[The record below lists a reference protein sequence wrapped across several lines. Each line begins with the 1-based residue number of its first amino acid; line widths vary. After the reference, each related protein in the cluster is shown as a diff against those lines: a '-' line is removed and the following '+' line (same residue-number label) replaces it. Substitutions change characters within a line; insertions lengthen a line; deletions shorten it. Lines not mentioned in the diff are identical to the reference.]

1 MAKAGDTIH
10 LLFEFTDSDGN
21 GRYFADKTAF
31 EAAFSPDP
39 SAGVS
44 AIYYERLGVETALTY
59 AIRPIPEADEWEAA
73 TAYSIGDRI
82 IPVGGGEYMLECTT
96 AGTSH
101 ADTEPT
107 WDTTIGETTADG
119 AGALVWTTRA
129 IRGLHDLTYEAEAG
143 QSLILIRKP
152 YNAGSNPQAW
162 QDDIQTADLDSIRA
176 AINASIA
183 SPGVLTAQDV
193 DLGAVTSGDSYRS
206 DVLYVPEELAQ
217 QIYGTDDLTGYLIT
231 AACKFAPTDE
241 EAISLDVDWV
251 TDGSDR
257 AFRLEWEEMPAAIVT
272 QIGTAE
278 SVVLYIDVQ
287 TTDADGDVP
296 FTGNKYTM
304 RVVWDRNPP
313 APAGP

>member
-10 LLFEFTDSDGN
+10 LLFEFTDSGGN
-21 GRYFADKTAF
+21 GHYFDDATAF
-31 EAAFSPDP
+31 LAEGFS
-39 SAGVS
+39 V
-44 AIYYERLGVETALTY
+44 YYERLGVAAVLTY
-59 AIRPIPEADEWEAA
+59 AVRPIPEADEWEAA
-73 TAYSIGDRI
+73 TAYSLGDQVI
-82 IPVGGGEYMLECTT
+82 ATAGGPYLLECTT
-96 AGTSH
+96 AGTSG
-101 ADTEPT
+101 AAEPV
-107 WDTTIGETTADG
+107 WDTTIGNTTADG

-129 IRGLHDLTYEAEAG
+129 IRGMHDLTYEAEAG

-152 YNAGSNPQAW
+152 HNAGSNPQAW

-183 SPGVLTAQDV
+183 SPGVLTAQDI
-193 DLGAVTSGDSYRS
+193 DLGAVTSGDAYRS

-231 AACKFAPTDE
+231 AACKFSPTDE

-272 QIGTAE
+272 QIGAAE
-278 SVVLYIDVQ
+278 SVVIYIDVQ